1 MSSLD
6 SLSTKL
12 QSMSCLLIQY
22 QSMHPTVNCW
32 FKLHCVSLGPSPC
45 YGPQILLF
53 HCGGLLLRSGGLLLH
68 RVGLLL
74 QSGGPVCSTLVG
86 SCPVCSTLVGPCSV
100 GNVLAFGSASVP
112 GLSTSTFPGFY
123 VLVLPSLF
131 TGDLIIAFVFLDCL
145 LDSVCPC

>member
-1 MSSLD
+1 M
-6 SLSTKL
+6 
-12 QSMSCLLIQY
+12 
-22 QSMHPTVNCW
+22 
-32 FKLHCVSLGPSPC
+32 HCVSLGPSPC

-74 QSGGPVCSTLVG
+74 RSGGPVCSALVG
-86 SCPVCSTLVGPCSV
+86 SCIVCSTLVGPCSV

-112 GLSTSTFPGFY
+112 GLSTSMFPSFY

-131 TGDLIIAFVFLDCL
+131 TCDLIIAFVFLDCL